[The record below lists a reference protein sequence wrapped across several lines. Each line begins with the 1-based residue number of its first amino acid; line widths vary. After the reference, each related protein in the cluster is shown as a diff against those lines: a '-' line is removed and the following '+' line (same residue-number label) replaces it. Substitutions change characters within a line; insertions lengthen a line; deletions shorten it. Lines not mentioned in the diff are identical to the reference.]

1 MKLLSDELLR
11 KDVPLKRL
19 AHDKVVRIENA
30 VFDTHHEPFTV
41 FPARQVVWNA
51 YK

>member
-30 VFDTHHEPFTV
+30 VFDTRHEPFTV
-41 FPARQVVWNA
+41 FLVR
-51 YK
+51 